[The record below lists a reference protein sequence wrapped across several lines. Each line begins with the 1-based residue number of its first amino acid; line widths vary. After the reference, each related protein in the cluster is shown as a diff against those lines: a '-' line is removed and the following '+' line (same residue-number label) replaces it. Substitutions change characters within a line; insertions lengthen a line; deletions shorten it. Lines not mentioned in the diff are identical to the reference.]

1 MSWPAPRIW
10 LNGRRL
16 DTTAAGRVLILTP
29 LTISWGSSTG
39 EEQPDPANAKLT
51 FLFLDSM
58 SDLPDLAKG
67 AEIEVTDPGSES
79 IVLAGTVTTMSAKP
93 STRFRGALEVVVNI
107 VDYLAPFDSEY
118 TQVNWGEGTN
128 RVNQLHNEFNAAG
141 WELRIPEDG
150 RTSAATRVN
159 SIKLGTLLERHI
171 SRYRGRRYDTSY
183 RSEEDLVLHKRISVY
198 KGSARALTPD
208 LLLASSSGWGREFI
222 TPMIEGVPA
231 PAVILEANN
240 ILNDPSWTSGPED
253 AVTAVSMSTVTMGD
267 NGFSELEEHNYRAPA
282 PTVKKLG
289 LRSISIESDLADVA
303 EWPPAAAQYFN
314 DDAPWRMDAL
324 TIRDT
329 DLLRAETMN
338 VLLSPHSRYQAL
350 AIITG
355 IAENRP
361 DPGPS
366 DLRSFLVGGEF
377 TWTGK
382 RWDISLTLERTIQHL
397 DGEGDWWTCARVAQS
412 TNPLICQATCQSV
425 GNELTVADFRFI
437 GAP

>member
-183 RSEEDLVLHKRISVY
+183 RSEEDLLLRKRVSVY
-198 KGSARALTPD
+198 KGSAKTLEPD
-208 LLLASSSGWGREFI
+208 HLLATSSGWGREFT
-222 TPMIEGVPA
+222 TPTIEGTPA
-231 PAVILEANN
+231 PAVILEASN

-253 AVTAVSMSTVTMGD
+253 AVTAVSMSTMALGD
-267 NGFSELEEHNYRAPA
+267 NGFSELVEHNFRAPA
-282 PTVKKLG
+282 ATVAKLG
-289 LRSISIESDLADVA
+289 LRSISIESDLADSTD
-303 EWPPAAAQYFN
+303 WQPAAAQYFN

-329 DLLRAETMN
+329 DQLSPEAMAA
-338 VLLSPHSRYQAL
+338 LLSPHSRYQAL
-350 AIITG
+350 VIVAG
-355 IAENRP
+355 IAANRP

-377 TWTGK
+377 SWTGK
-382 RWDISLTLERTIQHL
+382 RWEISLTLERTIQDL
-397 DGEGDWWTCARVAQS
+397 SGEGDWWTCERVAQS
-412 TNPLICQATCQSV
+412 ENPLISQATCQSV
-425 GNELTVADFRFI
+425 GDQLTVADFRFI
-437 GAP
+437 GEP